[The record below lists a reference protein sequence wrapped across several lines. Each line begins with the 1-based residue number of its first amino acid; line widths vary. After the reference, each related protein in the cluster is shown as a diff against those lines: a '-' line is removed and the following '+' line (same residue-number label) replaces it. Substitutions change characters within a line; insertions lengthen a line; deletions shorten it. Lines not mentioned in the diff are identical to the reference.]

1 MTVSDVYNC
10 AQCFVMMQ
18 LKHVYSVRAL
28 ALAAGAPSAFII
40 LCHAIPVDAQVALA
54 TIVRRGVERRD
65 WRFCGREQVPDAIE
79 QLEVYD
85 HCAHLHKFSLCA
97 CSH

>member
-1 MTVSDVYNC
+1 MFCDDPTKTC
-10 AQCFVMMQ
+10 LLC
-18 LKHVYSVRAL
+18 VRSRSR
-28 ALAAGAPSAFII
+28 GWRAFG
-40 LCHAIPVDAQVALA
+40 LHLVPRDSVDAQVALA

-65 WRFCGREQVPDAIE
+65 WRFCGREQAPDAIE